1 MVEQTQI
8 RWTDEAILTFLK
20 EHADEMRAMGVRKIG
35 LFGSYARGEQ
45 GPESDMDFLLSIEDW
60 SWKRWSRVWN
70 FLEDSFGVKVDLV
83 PEEDLRPELRPVVLA
98 EVRYAQNL

>member
-1 MVEQTQI
+1 MGEQTRVQ
-8 RWTDEAILTFLK
+8 WTDENILAFLR
-20 EHADEMRAMGVRKIG
+20 ERADEMRAMGVRKIG

-83 PEEDLRPELRPVVLA
+83 PEEDLRPELRSVVLA
-98 EVRYAQNL
+98 EVRYVQNL

>member
-1 MVEQTQI
+1 MSEQTRVQ
-8 RWTDEAILTFLK
+8 WTDENILAFLR
-20 EHADEMRAMGVRKIG
+20 ERADEMRAMGVRKIG

-98 EVRYAQNL
+98 EVRYVQNL